1 MISELEKK
9 RKKGTGKEELPVP
22 FFGAWHFCF
31 RLALLLLTMAGWM
44 ARPAFASEVI
54 EETSTKV
61 AVKVNPKT
69 GKSYVS
75 IVGAD
80 AVLPAHAV
88 VIDGKLAQ
96 RPDYRLLD
104 PKIKSGEISYEGPY
118 SNRTKVYVLAVALAT
133 AGTVSSIAAASAIP
147 ATTAATSAAGAGGAG
162 VYAAGGAAV
171 ATGTVS
177 TAWLASRP
185 KPNDEDFRRGSESH
199 VTGDIRRA
207 EWSEPHFDSPL
218 GEDRY
223 PPPDPGE
230 SKSE

>member
-1 MISELEKK
+1 MMSA
-9 RKKGTGKEELPVP
+9 PVKSSNVI
-22 FFGAWHFCF
+22 FKTSAM
-31 RLALLLLTMAGWM
+31 RSLRRVLLFLTMA
-44 ARPAFASEVI
+44 ALIVRPAFASEVLQ
-54 EETSTKV
+54 ETSTKV

-96 RPDYRLLD
+96 RPDYRMLD
-104 PKIKSGEISYEGPY
+104 PKMKPGDVPYEGPY
-118 SNRTKVYVLAVALAT
+118 SNRTKVYVLAATLAT
-133 AGTVSSIAAASAIP
+133 VGTVSGIAAASAIP

-199 VTGDIRRA
+199 VTGDIRQA
-207 EWSEPHFDSPL
+207 ELSEPHFDTQL
-218 GEDRY
+218 GEYRY
-223 PPPDPGE
+223 PPPDPRE
-230 SKSE
+230 SKDQDAS